1 MSAISDQ
8 HYIDKILQ
16 GDTNTYAVLVDRYKN
31 MIFTLALKM
40 VTNREEAEEVAQD
53 TFIKA
58 YNSLVKFKG
67 DSKFSTWI
75 FIGIS
80 LAALTAY
87 AIYFNNDISN
97 FEIAKTYSDKAS
109 ALFSGIHFSTNV
121 LYALLVVPFMVLI
134 QIGVL
139 KNYFDKKYEL

>member
-1 MSAISDQ
+1 MKENDKEIENLIEKMMSENTLESPSFDFTS
-8 HYIDKILQ
+8 KIMSQ
-16 GDTNTYAVLVDRYKN
+16 VLV
-31 MIFTLALKM
+31 
-40 VTNREEAEEVAQD
+40 AEKSK
-53 TFIKA
+53 IKA
-58 YNSLVKFKG
+58 YKPLI
-67 DSKFSTWI
+67 SKSTWI
-75 FIGIS
+75 FIGVS

>member
-1 MSAISDQ
+1 MKENDKEIENLIEKMMRENTLESPSFDFTSKIMSQ
-8 HYIDKILQ
+8 
-16 GDTNTYAVLVDRYKN
+16 VLVAEKSKIKTYKPL
-31 MIFTLALKM
+31 I
-40 VTNREEAEEVAQD
+40 
-53 TFIKA
+53 
-58 YNSLVKFKG
+58 
-67 DSKFSTWI
+67 SKSTWI

-80 LAALTAY
+80 LVALTAY
-87 AIYFNNDISN
+87 AVYFNNDISN
-97 FEIAKTYSDKAS
+97 FEIDKTYSDKAS